1 MRESCFLHNPGM
13 FFSFYAQFHY
23 DILSY
28 IKQKYVTY
36 KQITY
41 VESDCGNFPE
51 INKGIL
57 DEYTK
62 GRAKSFKNKWIC
74 FTEICTEASDNHKMF
89 YSEEDTPLGSYL
101 LKKLT
106 GLDKKCTTCGRP
118 NYLHADV
125 YYSTDQYMR
134 VWAESVIVDDCDMES
149 NCYSSFTSQDES
161 VKNVEMEMIFSYLE
175 KHTTSNEKL
184 KCKIECLDCQ

>member
-1 MRESCFLHNPGM
+1 MKLKVHKVKMDQNLLESMTETMRKSCFLHNSEM
-13 FFSFYAQFHY
+13 FFSFYAEFHH

-28 IKQKYVTY
+28 IKEKYVTY

-41 VESDCGNFPE
+41 VDSDLGNYPE
-51 INKGIL
+51 VNKGIVE
-57 DEYTK
+57 EYIKSRT
-62 GRAKSFKNKWIC
+62 KSFKNKWQN
-74 FTEICTEASDNHKMF
+74 FSEICSEDNNCHKMF

-134 VWAESVIVDDCDMES
+134 VWAESMIVDEVETES

-161 VKNVEMEMIFSYLE
+161 VRNGEM
-175 KHTTSNEKL
+175 
-184 KCKIECLDCQ
+184 